1 MAFMKEFVVAGFFC
15 RKCYTIIDGEFSGK
29 TRSCPNCMKVEEKPK
44 KEHKIKIK

>member
-29 TRSCPNCMKVEEKPK
+29 TRFCPNCLKTKLK
-44 KEHKIKIK
+44 ITKDKKIKI